1 MRLSIKYDKID
12 YIKMHSSVLSR
23 LQAVSSVTMSDL
35 LHRRRVKFDMLC
47 VSIFPILIKTTIIY
61 VRRMSGWEN
70 VLKHKMLLFFKQ
82 LRRNHL
88 IELKHIQF

>member
-1 MRLSIKYDKID
+1 MRLCIEYDKID
-12 YIKMHSSVLSR
+12 YIKIHSSVLSR

-35 LHRRRVKFDMLC
+35 SHRRRVKFDMLC
-47 VSIFPILIKTTIIY
+47 VSIFPILIKIKFIY

-70 VLKHKMLLFFKQ
+70 VLMHKILLFFKQ

-88 IELKHIQF
+88 IELKHIPF